1 MSKKYVNVRI
11 LREDKTLTGK
21 TYTFVS
27 EVDCDNGDFVLVD
40 TRFGFQVAR
49 VTHVAESPLVYR
61 AFKDVIC
68 KVDLQN
74 YIKKQEQEKILREI
88 KSLVQK
94 YESLTNG

>member
-21 TYTFVS
+21 TY
-27 EVDCDNGDFVLVD
+27 
-40 TRFGFQVAR
+40 
-49 VTHVAESPLVYR
+49 
-61 AFKDVIC
+61 
-68 KVDLQN
+68 
-74 YIKKQEQEKILREI
+74 IKKQEQEKILREM

>member
-1 MSKKYVNVRI
+1 MNKKYVNVRI
-11 LREDKTLTGK
+11 LKEDKTLTGK

-27 EVDCDNGDFVLVD
+27 EVVCDNGDFVLVD
-40 TRFGFQVAR
+40 TRFGFQVAK

-74 YIKKQEQEKILREI
+74 YIKKQEQEKILREM

>member
-11 LREDKTLTGK
+11 LREDKTFTGK

-40 TRFGFQVAR
+40 TRFGFQVAK
-49 VTHVAESPLVYR
+49 VTHIVEKPSVYR
-61 AFKDVIC
+61 VFKDVIC
-68 KVDLQN
+68 KVDLSN
-74 YIKKQEQEKILREI
+74 YIKKQEQEQILREM

-94 YESLTNG
+94 YENLTNG